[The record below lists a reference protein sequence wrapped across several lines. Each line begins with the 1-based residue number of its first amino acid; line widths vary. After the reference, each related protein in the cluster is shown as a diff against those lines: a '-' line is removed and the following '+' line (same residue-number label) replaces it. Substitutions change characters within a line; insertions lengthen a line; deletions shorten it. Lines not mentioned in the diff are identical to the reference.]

1 MQRTQAKVD
10 KMTMTA
16 KEINERRERYE
27 RKIARLK
34 REHRIDMLFFLAP
47 IVLSAALLI
56 AV

>member
-1 MQRTQAKVD
+1 MKVD
-10 KMTMTA
+10 NYLQPLTA

-34 REHRIDMLFFLAP
+34 REHRVDVAFFLAP
-47 IVLSAALLI
+47 IVLTLALII

>member
-34 REHRIDMLFFLAP
+34 REHRIDVLFFLAP